1 MVRPNFDKSSSTLRP
16 QAFIPSSS
24 NAPSNNPSP
33 PQTLDRYCHMSQH
46 RLSLTSFLERQA
58 RATRLSAP
66 LLYLAMLSTGSV
78 SGLAL
83 GPARL
88 VSDGAITGRVV
99 RRERQ
104 VGI

>member
-1 MVRPNFDKSSSTLRP
+1 
-16 QAFIPSSS
+16 
-24 NAPSNNPSP
+24 
-33 PQTLDRYCHMSQH
+33 MSQH